1 MLPGA
6 VMLYGDDVHYSL
18 PKAARILRIPAVPVK
33 NLPNGEIDLADF
45 ALKLALRGKPVI
57 VALTCGTTMRG
68 AHDDIAGAMQA
79 LPHCAGWGPKC
90 CATRIR

>member
-6 VMLYGDDVHYSL
+6 VMLYGDDAHYSL

-45 ALKLALRGKPVI
+45 ALQLAL
-57 VALTCGTTMRG
+57 RG
-68 AHDDIAGAMQA
+68 AHDDIAGALQA